1 MRNAL
6 TALSVSLPVS
16 LSAACIPALATAGE
30 VIECDWQ
37 AQASNLA
44 EPWEE
49 STRTFAN
56 GAVRLA
62 LLDTVEPAAGAFH
75 LLVLSPPYNELGD
88 RQCRVVTLG
97 GGAGFSGI
105 DFANVAA
112 AYDPSIGLIFNFE
125 AQRFDSDYN
134 DFLPITLEVT
144 LNQATG
150 QIGVWHQ

>member
-1 MRNAL
+1 MRHILATAIAL
-6 TALSVSLPVS
+6 TLTS
-16 LSAACIPALATAGE
+16 PALAGD
-30 VIECDWQ
+30 VVECDWQ
-37 AQASNLA
+37 SQARNLA
-44 EPWEE
+44 EPWEDN
-49 STRTFAN
+49 TRLFAN

-75 LLVLSPPYNELGD
+75 LLVLSPPYDELGD
-88 RQCRVVTLG
+88 RQCKVVSLEG
-97 GGAGFSGI
+97 GVGFSGI
-105 DFANVAA
+105 DFANVGA

-150 QIGVWHQ
+150 AIGVWHQ

>member
-1 MRNAL
+1 MRH
-6 TALSVSLPVS
+6 
-16 LSAACIPALATAGE
+16 ILATAIAMTLSTPVFAGD
-30 VIECDWQ
+30 VVDCDWQ
-37 AQASNLA
+37 SQARNLA

-49 STRTFAN
+49 NTRLFAN

-88 RQCRVVTLG
+88 RQCRVVSLEG
-97 GGAGFSGI
+97 SIGFSGI
-105 DFANVAA
+105 DFANVGA
-112 AYDPSIGLIFNFE
+112 AYDPSVGLIFNFE
-125 AQRFDSDYN
+125 AHRFDSGYN

-150 QIGVWHQ
+150 DIGVWHQ